1 VVPSWVGGLFEVLA
15 VPRLPGTPA
24 LRAVERAVSERLQQ
38 LGYHVEPFHFA
49 AAPRRVAASVV
60 AGAGLGWATLALSP
74 LLLIPIPGWSVPLI
88 GLGVL
93 GLVALVTHGVAQ
105 GYLPIRAAEVEAT
118 SLVGH
123 RGGPAL
129 WLVAHLDSK
138 SQRVSLR
145 GRVIGAVSAA
155 LGLAGLLALLALRIP
170 GPLPVWTTV
179 FVLPAL
185 IGGGILSVGAPGNGS
200 AGAVDNATGIVAALV
215 AAEHLGR
222 RDDVGVLLTGA
233 EEFGMEGA
241 RAWVAH
247 SSRTGA
253 FINFDG
259 VDSRGRYRVQVHS
272 PAAGAAEAPAS
283 ARDVARALA
292 AALDDEG
299 HEAIVR
305 PLPFGTFVDGTVL
318 AQAGMPG
325 VTVSR
330 GDWRTLGVVHTPRDV
345 AARVDVASAVLA
357 GRAAARAAELVLG

>member
-1 VVPSWVGGLFEVLA
+1 MVPSWVGELFEVLA

-24 LRAVERAVSERLQQ
+24 LRDVEQAVSERLRQ
-38 LGYHVEPFHFA
+38 LGYRVEPFRFA
-49 AAPRRVAASVV
+49 AAPRRVVASGV
-60 AGAGLGWATLALSP
+60 AGAGLGWAALALSP
-74 LLLIPIPGWSVPLI
+74 LLLIPIRGWPVALI
-88 GLGVL
+88 GLGAL

-105 GYLPIRAAEVEAT
+105 GYVPIRAAEVEAT
-118 SLVGH
+118 SLVGR
-123 RGGPAL
+123 RGDPAL

-145 GRVIGAVSAA
+145 GRVIGAGSAV

-170 GPLPVWTTV
+170 GPVPVWAMAFIV
-179 FVLPAL
+179 PAL

-200 AGAVDNATGIVAALV
+200 AGAVDNATGIIAALV

-222 RDDVGVLLTGA
+222 HDDVGVLLTGA

-247 SSRTGA
+247 TPRTGA

-259 VDSRGRYRVQVHS
+259 LDSRGRYRVQVHS
-272 PAAGAAEAPAS
+272 PPAGTGESPPSAP
-283 ARDVARALA
+283 DIARAVA
-292 AALDDEG
+292 AALGGEG
-299 HEAIVR
+299 HDAVVR
-305 PLPFGTFVDGTVL
+305 PLPLGTFVDGAVL

-330 GDWRTLGVVHTPRDV
+330 GDWQTLGVVHTPRDV
-345 AARVDVASAVLA
+345 AARVDVVSAVQA
-357 GRAAARAAELVLG
+357 GRAAARAVELLLG